1 MMEFSLLRI
10 QIFVSTF
17 LKLIFVFFNQMQI
30 TYANN
35 FILIKKTALFTVFKY
50 KKLEIIH
57 FNFIN
62 LELEVKIFKKFR
74 MVSQELHY

>member
-1 MMEFSLLRI
+1 MMEFSLLHI

-30 TYANN
+30 TYASN
-35 FILIKKTALFTVFKY
+35 FILIKKTALFTAFKY

-57 FNFIN
+57 FNFIS
-62 LELEVKIFKKFR
+62 LELEGKIFKKFR

>member
-10 QIFVSTF
+10 QIFVSIF

-30 TYANN
+30 IYANN
-35 FILIKKTALFTVFKY
+35 FILIKKMVLFIVFKY

-62 LELEVKIFKKFR
+62 LELEVKIFKKFK
-74 MVSQELHY
+74 MVYQELHY